1 MKHLEKMKVAIVALV
16 TLCLLCAVAAFF
28 LPNAQG
34 MVLSYLAM
42 ALATV
47 VAVLC
52 LAGMAMLLHHN
63 NGAAA

>member
-1 MKHLEKMKVAIVALV
+1 MKHLEKMKVAITVLVA
-16 TLCLLCAVAAFF
+16 LCLLCAAAAFF

-52 LAGMAMLLHHN
+52 VSGMVTLLRN
-63 NGAAA
+63 RDAAA

>member
-1 MKHLEKMKVAIVALV
+1 MKVEITVLVA
-16 TLCLLCAVAAFF
+16 LCLLCAVAAFF

-42 ALATV
+42 ALATT

-52 LAGMAMLLHHN
+52 LAGMAVLLHGRN
-63 NGAAA
+63 AAA